1 MMCGNTVN
9 KSAKGEGM
17 YTEYL
22 EHFKEQITENGH
34 LVGVAVGSGM
44 TTKYAIMGGSDMIMA
59 LSSGKYRSMG
69 LSSMAGFM
77 SYANSN
83 DLVMEFACKE
93 LLKQAGEIPVF
104 FGYNATDPTKRM
116 YEYIQEI
123 KSLGFA
129 GINNYP
135 TVGMID
141 GKFREALEEAGLSY
155 RQEVEA
161 IRFAH
166 YCRMLTVA
174 FVFTPEQA
182 RDMADA
188 GADIICAH
196 FGLTYGGYLGPKK
209 ALTLEKARQTAEE
222 IFESANSVNPNVVKM
237 IYGGPI
243 KTPADAQYMYQ
254 GSGCEGFIGGSI
266 FERIPVEKAI
276 LEATQSFKEN
286 SPVVPNSE
294 LENIM
299 FSNPGHYN
307 YVDFIKEYINESY
320 MTDIKLSE
328 LAKMAHLSTSYLS
341 TLFKRDIGC
350 SFQEYLIKIRIGK
363 ARELIHDGIPL
374 VMVAQ
379 LVGYKDYAQFSK
391 MYKKHT
397 GFSPRIDSQNTKQT
411 QDPKKGT
418 NTRH

>member
-1 MMCGNTVN
+1 
-9 KSAKGEGM
+9 M

-141 GKFREALEEAGLSY
+141 GKFREAL
-155 RQEVEA
+155 
-161 IRFAH
+161 
-166 YCRMLTVA
+166 
-174 FVFTPEQA
+174 
-182 RDMADA
+182 
-188 GADIICAH
+188 
-196 FGLTYGGYLGPKK
+196 
-209 ALTLEKARQTAEE
+209 
-222 IFESANSVNPNVVKM
+222 
-237 IYGGPI
+237 
-243 KTPADAQYMYQ
+243 
-254 GSGCEGFIGGSI
+254 
-266 FERIPVEKAI
+266 
-276 LEATQSFKEN
+276 
-286 SPVVPNSE
+286 
-294 LENIM
+294 
-299 FSNPGHYN
+299 
-307 YVDFIKEYINESY
+307 
-320 MTDIKLSE
+320 
-328 LAKMAHLSTSYLS
+328 
-341 TLFKRDIGC
+341 
-350 SFQEYLIKIRIGK
+350 
-363 ARELIHDGIPL
+363 
-374 VMVAQ
+374 
-379 LVGYKDYAQFSK
+379 
-391 MYKKHT
+391 
-397 GFSPRIDSQNTKQT
+397 
-411 QDPKKGT
+411 
-418 NTRH
+418 

>member
-1 MMCGNTVN
+1 
-9 KSAKGEGM
+9 M
-17 YTEYL
+17 YA
-22 EHFKEQITENGH
+22 EHLDYFRKQIAENGH

-44 TTKYAIMGGSDMIMA
+44 TTKYAIMGGCDLVMA

-83 DLVMEFACKE
+83 DLVMEFARKE
-93 LLKQAGEIPVF
+93 LLKQAKNTPVF
-104 FGYNATDPTKRM
+104 FGYNATDPTKQM

-135 TVGMID
+135 TIGMID
-141 GKFREALEEAGLSY
+141 GKFREALEEEGISY
-155 RQEVEA
+155 KQEVEA

-166 YCRMLTVA
+166 YCKMLTVA

-182 RDMADA
+182 NDMAEA

-209 ALTLEKARQTAEE
+209 ALTLEKARQTAEK
-222 IFESANSVNPNVVKM
+222 IFEAAERVNPNIIKM

-243 KTPADAQYMYQ
+243 KTPIDAQYMYQ
-254 GSGCEGFIGGSI
+254 GSKCQGFIGGSV
-266 FERIPVEKAI
+266 FERIPVEAAI
-276 LEATQSFKEN
+276 LESTRSFKKN
-286 SPVVPNSE
+286 NPVVPRSQ
-294 LENIM
+294 LESIM

-307 YVDFIKEYINESY
+307 YVEFIKEYINESY

-328 LAKMAHLSTSYLS
+328 LAKTAHLSTSYLS
-341 TLFKRDIGC
+341 TIFKRDIGC
-350 SFQEYLIKIRIGK
+350 SFQEYLIKVRMGK
-363 ARELIHDGIPL
+363 ARQLIYDGISL

-391 MYKKHT
+391 MYKKYT
-397 GFSPRIDSQNTKQT
+397 GFSPRADLQNQKQA
-411 QDPKKGT
+411 QELQ
-418 NTRH
+418 N